1 MAELETAAPAPGLR
15 DTGSGGNRVL
25 YESSVASRL
34 TIKAKQKPSH
44 FIMFGGFVKLLR
56 HCGGFTRLACIDGF
70 EPHLVH
76 GVGDFV
82 ESFGPESG
90 VYVECDARRGMAKLF
105 LEGLDIRAA
114 GDGDGRVGVT

>member
-1 MAELETAAPAPGLR
+1 
-15 DTGSGGNRVL
+15 
-25 YESSVASRL
+25 
-34 TIKAKQKPSH
+34 
-44 FIMFGGFVKLLR
+44 MFGGFVKLLR
-56 HCGGFTRLACIDGF
+56 HCGGFTRLACIDVF

-105 LEGLDIRAA
+105 W
-114 GDGDGRVGVT
+114 RVLTSAPQAMAMDA